1 MHNSSNFMDG
11 FLDTE
16 MHFVLLIVFAK
27 ISDESICFYYSF
39 TCWK

>member
-27 ISDESICFYYSF
+27 ISDESICFYYYFICS
-39 TCWK
+39 K